1 MDKAQGL
8 PPRPNPSTGRVP
20 LLHHV
25 QKVSKGRCVPVNTG
39 TLEAEPQAD

>member
-8 PPRPNPSTGRVP
+8 PHHHPSPGRVP

-39 TLEAEPQAD
+39 TLEAEPRGD